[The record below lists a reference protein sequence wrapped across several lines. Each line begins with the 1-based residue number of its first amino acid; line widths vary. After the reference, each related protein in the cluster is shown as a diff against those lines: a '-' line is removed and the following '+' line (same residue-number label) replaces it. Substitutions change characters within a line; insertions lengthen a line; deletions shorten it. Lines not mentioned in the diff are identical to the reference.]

1 MSDDLFAND
10 AQALA
15 HTQWQGWAMH
25 GSWLPVV
32 QPFFE
37 SATGQSLLAKLQGD
51 LQQGVAVYPPQPLR
65 ALLLTPLPAVR
76 VLILG
81 QDPYH
86 QAGQANGLAF
96 SVAQGIK
103 VPPSLRNI
111 YKELQADNEAA
122 PPLPR
127 LNGCLDDWARQG
139 VLLLNTALTVRD
151 SEPASHANWG
161 WAMLS
166 DALVSAVASRNS
178 PCVYVLWGA
187 HAQSKQALITQQA
200 GAHQCRILTSNH
212 PSPLSASRGPVPFLG
227 SRVFSRINHALQ
239 AMGVAGVQW

>member
-1 MSDDLFAND
+1 MSDDLFANN
-10 AQALA
+10 AHLLA
-15 HTQWQGWAMH
+15 HTHWRDWALH
-25 GSWLPVV
+25 SSWLPVV
-32 QPFFE
+32 EPFFE
-37 SATGQSLLAKLQGD
+37 SATGQSLLAKLQVD
-51 LQQGVAVYPPQPLR
+51 LQQGVAVYPSQPLR

-96 SVAQGIK
+96 SVAQGAK

-111 YKELQADNEAA
+111 YKELHADKEAA
-122 PPLPR
+122 PALPR
-127 LNGCLDDWARQG
+127 LHGCLDDWARQG

-151 SEPASHANWG
+151 SKPASHANWG
-161 WAMLS
+161 WAVLS

-187 HAQSKQALITQQA
+187 HAQSKTALISAQV
-200 GAHQCRILTSNH
+200 GAQQCRILASNH
-212 PSPLSASRGPVPFLG
+212 PSPLSASRGPTPFLG

-239 AMGVAGVQW
+239 EMGVGGVRW

>member
-1 MSDDLFAND
+1 MARLGP
-10 AQALA
+10 AQQLVASGKAL
-15 HTQWQGWAMH
+15 
-25 GSWLPVV
+25 
-32 QPFFE
+32 FE
-37 SATGQSLLAKLQGD
+37 SATGQSLLARLQGD

-86 QAGQANGLAF
+86 HQAGQANGLAF

-103 VPPSLRNI
+103 LPPSLRNI
-111 YKELQADNEAA
+111 YKELYADQEAA
-122 PPLPR
+122 PALPR
-127 LNGCLDDWARQG
+127 LHGCLDDWARQG

-161 WAMLS
+161 WAVLS
-166 DALVSAVASRNS
+166 DALVRAVASRNS

-187 HAQSKQALITQQA
+187 HAQSKQAPISEHA
-200 GAHQCRILTSNH
+200 GADLCRILTSNH
-212 PSPLSASRGPVPFLG
+212 PSPLSASRGPKPFFG

-239 AMGVAGVQW
+239 EMGVGVVQW